1 MIDAFDLGS
10 IGRSPARFDF
20 AKLENLNGHYMRQSD
35 DERAGAALWRIC
47 CRSSDKDER
56 HLGRTFTPALRE
68 KLLAAMPGLK
78 ERAKTLV
85 ELLDSAYYL
94 YAQRPLH
101 PDEKAASLLADG
113 RARLAGLVAKLEAV
127 SDWSAQSVEAV
138 VREHAEAIGVK
149 LGQVAQPLRAALT
162 GRATSPG
169 SFRRDGGARQGRNA
183 VALDE
188 TSSRMRLLHSTA
200 FLAFRRACSHHTDKL
215 PKAP

>member
-1 MIDAFDLGS
+1 VRALEDLL
-10 IGRSPARFDF
+10 PE
-20 AKLENLNGHYMRQSD
+20 L
-35 DERAGAALWRIC
+35 
-47 CRSSDKDER
+47 DKDEH
-56 HLGRTFTPALRE
+56 HLGRTFKPALRE

-94 YAQRPLH
+94 YAERPLH

-113 RARLAGLVAKLEAV
+113 RSRLAGLDAKLDAV

-138 VREHAEAIGVK
+138 VREHAEANGVK

-169 SFRRDGGARQGRNA
+169 LFDVMA
-183 VALDE
+183 VLGKDE
-188 TSSRMRLLHSTA
+188 TLLRLRDQFKDASA
-200 FLAFRRACSHHTDKL
+200 A
-215 PKAP
+215 